1 MGDADNPHDDGASSG
16 HDAATVAP
24 DANRT
29 NPPSEQEIAEQ
40 HNRQVDK
47 NIDRF
52 FYQPIKWTITRID
65 KYSDAVIAAATVIIM
80 LATVVNVVY
89 VGGQLSEMQSG
100 SSQTDKL
107 IQSNADLAAAA
118 KTQAKTASDA
128 FIANGRAWIGPS
140 RGLADVSSIGKYTRV
155 EIYFSN
161 SGHEPSSNLVVV
173 KPRIATR
180 DQWEHGAAVNQML
193 FDYQQCFQTKSY
205 DKGAVAFPGAI
216 YTFTLDGNSTGPD
229 ESKIKITQELINGD
243 SIFYVDVCFIYFT
256 LGTVKH
262 SSSCFYYDKNAGTS
276 ASGLGFCSEGNHA
289 E

>member
-1 MGDADNPHDDGASSG
+1 METPPRARGYG

-29 NPPSEQEIAEQ
+29 NPPSEKEIAEQ
-40 HNRQVDK
+40 HNRQVDE
-47 NIDRF
+47 NIDKF
-52 FYQPIKWTITRID
+52 FYQPIKWTIPRID

-89 VGGQLSEMQSG
+89 VGGQLSEMRSG

-140 RGLADVSSIGKYTRV
+140 GALVADISSIGKYIRV

-161 SGHEPSSNLVVV
+161 SGHEPSSNLTVA
-173 KPRIATR
+173 KLHITTR

-193 FDYQQCFQTKSY
+193 FDYQQCFQNKSY
-205 DKGAVAFPGAI
+205 SKSSVAFPGAI
-216 YTFTLDGNSTGPD
+216 YTFTVDGNSTVPD
-229 ESKIKITQELINGD
+229 ENKIKITQELINGD
-243 SIFYVDVCFIYFT
+243 SIFYVDACFTYFT